1 MPRHR
6 RPSRQHIHSNK
17 RDQQLAD
24 EARWLCEPLLKQALD
39 RLNRLERDGFTK
51 SSKWWRGHYLAEVYA
66 IVVKLMGER
75 KAEDLKRDFYLMVA
89 RESNHPEARNLFNL
103 AIQAFETEIEFGISK
118 QRRSDYAN
126 ALAYAWAHSIPPP
139 LVHGFVLQVGGI
151 KEAAKKYQLRDREE
165 WATADLPWPSLPSS
179 G

>member
-1 MPRHR
+1 MPRRR
-6 RPSRQHIHSNK
+6 RPSGKRTYSSK

-24 EARWLCEPLLKQALD
+24 EARWLVEPLLKQASD
-39 RLNRLERDGFTK
+39 RLNEVERDGFAK

-75 KAEDLKRDFYLMVA
+75 KADDLKRDFYLMVA

-126 ALAYAWAHSIPPP
+126 AMAYAWAHSIPSP
-139 LVHGFVLQVGGI
+139 LVHGFILQVGGI
-151 KEAAKKYQLRDREE
+151 KAAAKKYQLRDKEE
-165 WATADLPWPSLPSS
+165 WATANLPWPRLPSS